1 MLCKGGNGKFR
12 FRAPLP
18 RQKMEARFESAP
30 SKSVALADHP
40 NTQHALG
47 LLELGNDLVGCLLVQ
62 IQHGIGVCALGAV
75 EHIRD
80 VDIAAGHDGS
90 KAGDGVGNVVVENAE
105 TAGLGALAHVAVGEI
120 HGVQDI
126 AVLKGQGFDI
136 LSTHNGYLVQKSPFK
151 DRVFKVK
158 HSTDQTEDE
167 LSTIVELGGT
177 VVDVFVWHKV
187 YGKMSAPLNIFS
199 ELQIKQFIEGIRAGK
214 STELM
219 NITGGYHYHT
229 VRAEKEETL
238 DLIAEVLSKKGY
250 VAPEI

>member
-1 MLCKGGNGKFR
+1 MKAQERRKTIINILLSEDRPIPGGELSEKCGVS
-12 FRAPLP
+12 
-18 RQKMEARFESAP
+18 RQ
-30 SKSVALADHP
+30 
-40 NTQHALG
+40 
-47 LLELGNDLVGCLLVQ
+47 
-62 IQHGIGVCALGAV
+62 II
-75 EHIRD
+75 
-80 VDIAAGHDGS
+80 
-90 KAGDGVGNVVVENAE
+90 
-105 TAGLGALAHVAVGEI
+105 
-120 HGVQDI
+120 VQDI

-238 DLIAEVLSKKGY
+238 DLRAEVLSKKGY
-250 VAPEI
+250 IAPEI